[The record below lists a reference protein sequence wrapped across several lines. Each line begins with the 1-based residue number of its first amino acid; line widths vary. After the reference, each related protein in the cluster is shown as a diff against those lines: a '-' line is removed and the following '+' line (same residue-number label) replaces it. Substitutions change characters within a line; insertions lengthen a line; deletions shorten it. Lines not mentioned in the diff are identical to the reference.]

1 MRARSARAKAA
12 GARAALA
19 KAALGLGIA
28 ASAVLAGTV
37 PAQAMV
43 NGTPDSTHTAV
54 GSMWVSFPGQGTFFF
69 CSGTL
74 ISPTVF
80 VTASH
85 CMAGLPSDA
94 QVYVSMEQV
103 WPGGVADDLRPAT
116 AHLNPLHKSSNGTD
130 LYNNDVSVLTLAQPV
145 TGVAYAQLPTLG
157 LLDQLQAAGT
167 LRDQTFTVVGYG
179 TGAKTVTTG
188 KAAGGGNA
196 GPTFTDT
203 NQREMATLGFNA
215 LNPEVLREDQKA
227 SFGFGGAGYGDSGGP
242 TFLGTS
248 STILGVT
255 STGDI
260 PCYSTN
266 TAYRLDTA
274 VARAFLGQFVTL
286 P

>member
-1 MRARSARAKAA
+1 MRTRR
-12 GARAALA
+12 
-19 KAALGLGIA
+19 
-28 ASAVLAGTV
+28 VLARLAVATGATLALLAATGV

-54 GSMWVSFPGQGTFFF
+54 GSMWVRFPGSGTFFF

-74 ISPTVF
+74 LSSTVF

-103 WPGGVADDLRPAT
+103 WPGGVADDLMPAT

-130 LYNNDVSVLTLAQPV
+130 LYNNDVSVLTLDRPYQGTV
-145 TGVAYAQLPTLG
+145 TYATLPTLG

-188 KAAGGGNA
+188 KEAGGGNA
-196 GPTFTDT
+196 GPTFSDT
-203 NQREMATLGFNA
+203 NQREMATLGFHA

-227 SFGFGGAGYGDSGGP
+227 AFGFGGAGYGDSGGP

-248 STILGVT
+248 TTILGVT

-266 TAYRLDTA
+266 TAARLDTA
-274 VARAFLGQFVTL
+274 AARAFLRQFV
-286 P
+286 PVP

>member
-1 MRARSARAKAA
+1 MRARATFAKV
-12 GARAALA
+12 
-19 KAALGLGIA
+19 ALGLGIA
-28 ASAVLAGTV
+28 AAAVTAGTV

-43 NGTPDSTHTAV
+43 NATPDSTHTAV
-54 GSMWVSFPGQGTFFF
+54 GSMWVSFPGSGTFFF

-74 ISPTVF
+74 LSPTVF

-85 CMAGLPSDA
+85 CMAGLPADA
-94 QVYVSMEQV
+94 QVFVSMEQV
-103 WPGGVADDLRPAT
+103 WPGGVADDLMPAT

-130 LYNNDVSVLTLAQPV
+130 LYNNDVSVLTLDSPFQGA
-145 TGVAYAQLPTLG
+145 VAYAQLPTLN
-157 LLDQLQAAGT
+157 LLDEMQAAGT

-188 KAAGGGNA
+188 KVAGGGNA

-203 NQREMATLGFNA
+203 NQREMATLGFHS
-215 LNPEVLREDQKA
+215 LNPEVLHEDQKA
-227 SFGFGGAGYGDSGGP
+227 AFGFGGAGYGDSGGP
-242 TFLGTS
+242 SFLGTS
-248 STILGVT
+248 NTILGVT

-274 VARAFLGQFVTL
+274 AARAFLSRFV
-286 P
+286 PVP

>member
-1 MRARSARAKAA
+1 MRARAAFAKV
-12 GARAALA
+12 
-19 KAALGLGIA
+19 ALGMGVA
-28 ASAVLAGTV
+28 AAVLTAGTV

-54 GSMWVSFPGQGTFFF
+54 GSMWVSFPGSGTFFF

-74 ISPTVF
+74 LSPTVF

-94 QVYVSMEQV
+94 QVFVSMEQV
-103 WPGGVADDLRPAT
+103 WPGGVADDLMPAT

-130 LYNNDVSVLTLAQPV
+130 LYNNDVSVLTLDSPFQGA
-145 TGVAYAQLPTLG
+145 VAYAQLPTLN
-157 LLDQLQAAGT
+157 LLDQMQAAGT

-188 KAAGGGNA
+188 KVAGGGNA
-196 GPTFTDT
+196 GPTFSDT
-203 NQREMATLGFNA
+203 NQREMATLGFHA

-227 SFGFGGAGYGDSGGP
+227 AFGFGGAGYGDSGGP

-248 STILGVT
+248 RTILGVT

-266 TAYRLDTA
+266 TAARLDTA
-274 VARAFLGQFVTL
+274 AARAYLSQFV
-286 P
+286 PVP